1 MVQFSQDVLIC
12 SYSVRKYN
20 TDSTVLI
27 LGWSGKVMSL
37 RREAYIGVQLRGELL
52 EVKLGCRRAV
62 ALNFY

>member
-62 ALNFY
+62 AL